1 MKLICVILF
10 LLFPLLAHSQDSK
23 ISFPETPLITLAG
36 DTITQEDLYRKV
48 VVLNF
53 WFMACAPCRLE
64 IPELN
69 RLASK
74 YKSNAR
80 VRFIAISSMDEFDKI
95 SYFISRKPFD
105 YKHGTQNKDWID
117 YYKVELFPTNVVVDR
132 QGKMVYW
139 KEGYKPDVFED
150 LDKHIQSSLKDIVE

>member
-10 LLFPLLAHSQDSK
+10 SLLPLLAHSQDRK
-23 ISFPETPLITLAG
+23 ISFPSTALITLTG
-36 DTITQEDLYRKV
+36 DTVTQRDLHGKV

-53 WFMACAPCRLE
+53 WFMTCAPCRLE
-64 IPELN
+64 IPDLN
-69 RLASK
+69 RLVIK
-74 YKSNAR
+74 YKSDAR

-105 YKHGTQNKDWID
+105 YEHGTQNKDWID
-117 YYKVELFPTNVVVDR
+117 YYNVELFPTNVVVDR

-139 KEGYKPDVFED
+139 KEGYKSDVFDE
-150 LDKHIQSSLKDIVE
+150 LDKHIQSSLKDTVE